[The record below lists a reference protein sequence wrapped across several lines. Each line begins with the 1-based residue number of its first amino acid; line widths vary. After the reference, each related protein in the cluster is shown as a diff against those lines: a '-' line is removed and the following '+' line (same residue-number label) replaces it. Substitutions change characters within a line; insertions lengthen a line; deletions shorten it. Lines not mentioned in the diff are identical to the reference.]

1 MSWNGYSN
9 KTISKSIRCQSVGG
23 EYIRVQTKLRIYQYP
38 IYRLEGRLQDLR
50 PVKSRFRLEGRCCL
64 DLSDTDFSFRLNLA
78 IRDQSFCRLNEKG
91 DVTSLLTV
99 VAPVEVV
106 EMRHYNSFI
115 IVLMSLD
122 RRLSLDE
129 VRNLRSEAKASD
141 Y

>member
-1 MSWNGYSN
+1 M
-9 KTISKSIRCQSVGG
+9 
-23 EYIRVQTKLRIYQYP
+23 
-38 IYRLEGRLQDLR
+38 
-50 PVKSRFRLEGRCCL
+50 

-106 EMRHYNSFI
+106 EMQHYNSFI

-122 RRLSLDE
+122 RRLSLDK